1 MKHEWRKAE
10 KATYIAKNKPVML
23 EIPEM
28 NFLTITG
35 KGNPN
40 GEDYAQRIAA
50 LYPIAYNLRF
60 KLKRGELAGE
70 AFEYTVYPLEGLWTQ
85 EDFDPNGPLNKDL
98 FVYKMMIRQPYQIT
112 KEDFLLAQAETLKK
126 SENPFIHEVAF
137 ESYTEGKVVQ
147 MMHLGPYDNEATSF
161 AIMEDFLTEH
171 GLERQWIM
179 DQYVHR
185 EIYLTDPRRVPP
197 ERYKTTL
204 RLRVKEKNG

>member
-10 KATYIAKNKPVML
+10 KETYFAKTKPVIL

-28 NFLTITG
+28 KFITITG

-40 GEDYAQRIAA
+40 REDYSQRIAA

-60 KLKRGELAGE
+60 KLKRGELGGE

-85 EDFDPNGPLNKDL
+85 EDYEPNGPLNKEL
-98 FVYKMMIRQPYQIT
+98 FVYKLMIRQPNQVT
-112 KEDFLLAQAETLKK
+112 RQDFLLAQSETLQKTGN
-126 SENPFIHEVAF
+126 SLIQEVAF

-147 MMHLGPYDNEATSF
+147 MMHQGPYDDETASF
-161 AIMEDFLTEH
+161 AVIEAFMGEY

-179 DQYVHR
+179 DQYAHR
-185 EIYLTDPRRVPP
+185 EIYLSDPRRVAP
-197 ERYKTTL
+197 EKYKTI
-204 RLRVKEKNG
+204 LRVKVQEKR